1 MAVMIKAINHIAIV
15 VPDFESAL
23 PFWQDA
29 LGLQLSHTE
38 DVPSQAVEVA
48 FFPMGDSEVELL
60 RPTTREVE
68 LLRPTT
74 PDSGVAKY
82 LAKRGAGMHHIA
94 LEVDDIYAMLARLK
108 EKGVRLI
115 NEQPVPAAGGKLAAF
130 IHPEAANGV
139 LVELYQVG

>member
-1 MAVMIKAINHIAIV
+1 MIKWVDMIKAINHLAIV

-29 LGLQLSHTE
+29 LGLQPSHTE
-38 DVPSQAVEVA
+38 AVPSQAVEVA
-48 FFPMGDSEVELL
+48 FFPIGASEI
-60 RPTTREVE
+60 E

-139 LVELYQVG
+139 LVELYQVEN

>member
-1 MAVMIKAINHIAIV
+1 MIKAINHIAIV

-48 FFPMGDSEVELL
+48 FFPMGDS
-60 RPTTREVE
+60 EVE

>member
-48 FFPMGDSEVELL
+48 FFPMGDS
-60 RPTTREVE
+60 EVE